1 MDSLCVCQGFM
12 ILRIMSSVF
21 PESVPV
27 VHFNMFWTPP
37 APGADMSMFTEVEKR
52 LIAAKEESAKNG
64 FGYFVIQ
71 STKASLRSSLK

>member
-1 MDSLCVCQGFM
+1 MDSPCVCQGFM

-27 VHFNMFWTPP
+27 VHFNMFRAPP
-37 APGADMSMFTEVEKR
+37 APGVDRSKYTDAEKR
-52 LIAAKEESAKNG
+52 LVASKEEFDKSG
-64 FGYFVIQ
+64 FGYFAIQ